1 MLKHGIPNSVEYRQI
16 NISIHNNSEFSF
28 LEVGMLLKLT
38 KNLILEWFGVL
49 TAILYSMLI
58 AFNIGAEFLGFLL
71 LLISAI
77 SIAIWAYRNKF
88 RGILLLQV
96 FYASAGLIGMIR
108 WF

>member
-1 MLKHGIPNSVEYRQI
+1 M
-16 NISIHNNSEFSF
+16 HNNSEISF
-28 LEVGMLLKLT
+28 LEAGMFPKLT
-38 KNLILEWFGVL
+38 QNLILEWFGVL